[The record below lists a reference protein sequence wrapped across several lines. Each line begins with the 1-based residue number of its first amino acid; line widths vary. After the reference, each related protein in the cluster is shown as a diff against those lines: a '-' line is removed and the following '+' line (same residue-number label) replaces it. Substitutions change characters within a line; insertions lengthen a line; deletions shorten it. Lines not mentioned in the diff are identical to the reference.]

1 MATSADQVWAA
12 LAWGAVSS
20 IGLLVGA
27 IAGSFSRIPHHA
39 IAMTMSVG
47 AGLLLA
53 GVSLKVAAD
62 AIRIAGPVA
71 AALSLLL
78 GAAVFSASNALLAR
92 FGAAHRKR
100 CGECVQQPAESQRP
114 GSGVAIALGNGLDA
128 VPEAMVLGI
137 ALRDPV
143 IPLALVIAFSAG
155 NFPLALSSTAGM
167 RAAGRSYPYIFL
179 LWSAIA
185 IGAAVAIVAGY
196 VGFGSLSQAWPPR
209 LQAFGAGALL
219 AMAAETMIPEA
230 FHHSPRFSRLLAAF
244 GFGLLLLVDAT
255 TRR

>member
-1 MATSADQVWAA
+1 MPTGTADVWAVLA
-12 LAWGAVSS
+12 LAAAPSV
-20 IGLLVGA
+20 GLLVGA
-27 IAGSFSRIPHHA
+27 IAGSFSRLPHQA
-39 IAMTMSVG
+39 VAMGMSVG

-53 GVSLKVAAD
+53 GVSLKLAAE
-62 AIRIAGPVA
+62 AIRIAGPMA

-100 CGECVQQPAESQRP
+100 CGECIQQPTESQRP
-114 GSGVAIALGNGLDA
+114 GSGVAIALGNALDA

-143 IPLALVIAFSAG
+143 VPVALVIAFSAC
-155 NFPLALSSTAGM
+155 NLPVALSSTAGM
-167 RAAGRSYPYIFL
+167 RAAGRRYAYIFL

-185 IGAAVAIVAGY
+185 IGAAIAIAAGY
-196 VGFGSLSQAWPPR
+196 VGFGSLGQAWPPR

-230 FHHSPRFSRLLAAF
+230 FHNSPRFSGLLAAF
-244 GFGLLLLVDAT
+244 GFGLLLLVDAMT
-255 TRR
+255 G

>member
-1 MATSADQVWAA
+1 MPTSAAEVWTV

-62 AIRIAGPVA
+62 AIRLAGPVA
-71 AALSLLL
+71 AAVSLLL
-78 GAAVFSASNALLAR
+78 GAALFSASNALLAR
-92 FGAAHRKR
+92 FGAAQRTR
-100 CGECVQQPAESQRP
+100 CGECVQQPSESQRP
-114 GSGVAIALGNGLDA
+114 GSGVAIALGNALDA
-128 VPEAMVLGI
+128 VPEAIVLGI
-137 ALRDPV
+137 ALRNRLVPV
-143 IPLALVIAFSAG
+143 ALVFAFSLG
-155 NFPLALSSTAGM
+155 NLPEALSSTAGM
-167 RAAGRSYPYIFL
+167 RVAGRSYTYIFL

-185 IGAAVAIVAGY
+185 IGAAVATAAGY
-196 VGFGSLSQAWPPR
+196 VGFGSLSESWPPR

-219 AMAAETMIPEA
+219 AMTAETMIPEA
-230 FHHSPRFSRLLAAF
+230 FHNSPRYSGLLAAF
-244 GFGLLLLVDAT
+244 GFVLLLLVDAA
-255 TRR
+255 TR

>member
-1 MATSADQVWAA
+1 MSTSADEVWAA

-20 IGLLVGA
+20 LGLLVGG
-27 IAGSFSRIPHHA
+27 IVGSFSHMRHHV
-39 IAMTMSVG
+39 IAMAMTVG

-53 GVSLKVAAD
+53 GVSMKVAAD
-62 AIRIAGPVA
+62 AIRMAGPLA

-100 CGECVQQPAESQRP
+100 CGECVQQPMESQEQ
-114 GSGVAIALGNGLDA
+114 GSGVAIALGNALDA
-128 VPEAMVLGI
+128 VPGAMVLGV

-143 IPLALVIAFSAG
+143 VPFTLVFAFSVG
-155 NFPLALSSTAGM
+155 SLPEALSSTVGM
-167 RAAGRSYPYIFL
+167 RIAGRSYAYIFL
-179 LWSAIA
+179 LWAAIA
-185 IGAAVAIVAGY
+185 VGAAVAIAAGY

-209 LQAFGAGALL
+209 LQAFGAGAVL
-219 AMAAETMIPEA
+219 AMTAETMIPEA
-230 FHHSPRFSRLLAAF
+230 FHNSPSFSGLLAAF

-255 TRR
+255 MR